1 MISQLSDPIN
11 PDYYKRDGL
20 EAIDVIEAFF
30 MHSPHLATAFKYLA
44 RMGEKPGNSLAQD
57 AEKAKWYIDRWV
69 KFCDAQTAERVAR
82 TLPTGG
88 LMPGSY
94 DRLLSDKEDTD
105 WNMEDE

>member
-1 MISQLSDPIN
+1 MLSDPIN

-69 KFCDAQTAERVAR
+69 KMMEQRETPRYKTEGDKAYRLDVT
-82 TLPTGG
+82 TGEWVEVKK
-88 LMPGSY
+88 LR
-94 DRLLSDKEDTD
+94 DDV
-105 WNMEDE
+105 

>member
-1 MISQLSDPIN
+1 MTSQSSNPIN

-44 RMGEKPGNSLAQD
+44 RMGEKPGNSLEQD

-69 KFCDAQTAERVAR
+69 QFKSTRADDGRLQRMAIAEELQRIS
-82 TLPTGG
+82 TLKD
-88 LMPGSY
+88 S
-94 DRLLSDKEDTD
+94 E
-105 WNMEDE
+105 